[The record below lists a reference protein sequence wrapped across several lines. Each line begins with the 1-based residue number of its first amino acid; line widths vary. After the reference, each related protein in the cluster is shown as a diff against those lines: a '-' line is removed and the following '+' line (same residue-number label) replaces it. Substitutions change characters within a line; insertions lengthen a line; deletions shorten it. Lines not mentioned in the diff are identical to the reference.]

1 MSTSVVF
8 SKCSPQT
15 IGNSRNAVKMQV
27 PGSPARDSYLGILVG
42 DQGTCIF
49 FFFLTDIPSVE

>member
-49 FFFLTDIPSVE
+49 FFF